1 MLFDLT
7 LFFASLSAL
16 PSILAATTC
25 NGHSELCSRLYS
37 NVTFIGAHDS
47 YAVGS
52 SMADDQD
59 KDVTSQLVSSIPC
72 CFLES

>member
-1 MLFDLT
+1 MLPHLI
-7 LFFASLSAL
+7 LSLASIFAL
-16 PSILAATTC
+16 PAVFAATTC

-52 SMADDQD
+52 SVADDQD
-59 KDVTSQLVSSIPC
+59 KDVTSQLVSPDC
-72 CFLES
+72 MPLFES